1 MDQLFNQSDY
11 QGPVQVASDHAEE
24 LPPRY
29 GYGYTEVQL
38 PTARVHIVQCVSS
51 REYKFRPPVSSTTL
65 YPGSE
70 QLIMPA
76 ISLIPAIL

>member
-29 GYGYTEVQL
+29 GYGY
-38 PTARVHIVQCVSS
+38 ARRVTPHCASASAYISYSAVRIVPRIQ
-51 REYKFRPPVSSTTL
+51 
-65 YPGSE
+65 
-70 QLIMPA
+70 I
-76 ISLIPAIL
+76 